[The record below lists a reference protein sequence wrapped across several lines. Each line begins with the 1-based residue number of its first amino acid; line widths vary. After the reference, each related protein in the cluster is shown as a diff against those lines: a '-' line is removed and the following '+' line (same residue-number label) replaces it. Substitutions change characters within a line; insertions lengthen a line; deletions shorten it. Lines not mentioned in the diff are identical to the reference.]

1 MCKDLLKK
9 KPRFVI
15 AGLIIGSLFFII
27 GIPVLINELYKVG
40 SGYITLW
47 SAADVLSFYAVI
59 LSGLI
64 SIGIL
69 IVTIHFNK
77 KETEKQINL
86 ARSQVSVPFFS
97 IENIGLIPSEDNYNT
112 DLQDCQKLEIEFY
125 YFSEFNKKQKSD
137 RIRITLKNI
146 GDGVAIDPKYKMNC
160 SGDLYEGDESSNPIP
175 KFVQKCSFF
184 DIQYDLCQ
192 VLTNESIMNRLDD
205 VPEPVESYILFEY
218 KNTLGVEFAQTLT
231 LQYRKIPNN
240 PYAVAISIKD
250 LSHQSIIWR

>member
-9 KPRFVI
+9 KPGLVI

-27 GIPVLINELYKVG
+27 GIPVLINELYKIG

-86 ARSQVSVPFFS
+86 ARSQVNVPFFS
-97 IENIGLIPSEDNYNT
+97 IENIGLISSEDDYT
-112 DLQDCQKLEIEFY
+112 DLQDCQKLEIEY
-125 YFSEFNKKQKSD
+125 YINEFNKKDKSD

-160 SGDLYEGDESSNPIP
+160 SGNLYEGDASSNPIP

-184 DIQYDLCQ
+184 DIQYNLCQ
-192 VLTNESIMNRLDD
+192 VLPNESIMNRLDH
-205 VPEPVESYILFEY
+205 VPKPFESCIMFRY
-218 KNTLGVEFAQTLT
+218 KNTLGVEFAQKLT
-231 LQYRKIPNN
+231 LQYRKIPNK